1 MAMYQAKEEG
11 RDRVVPIPTLAGVIA
26 PTRLNDGDD
35 SGRVARLT

>member
-35 SGRVARLT
+35 PDRVARLT